1 MSLFLI
7 RMDLAQVS
15 QVKRRKIM
23 LSKSLN
29 MKVKFTG
36 WRETL
41 SIFLMAVL
49 ETLTCTPNKADL
61 LDNVDMIF
69 DHP

>member
-29 MKVKFTG
+29 MKAKFTD
-36 WRETL
+36 WKETL

-49 ETLTCTPNKADL
+49 ETLTCTLNKADL

>member
-29 MKVKFTG
+29 MKAKFID
-36 WRETL
+36 WKETL
-41 SIFLMAVL
+41 SIFSMAVL
-49 ETLTCTPNKADL
+49 ETSTCTPNKADL